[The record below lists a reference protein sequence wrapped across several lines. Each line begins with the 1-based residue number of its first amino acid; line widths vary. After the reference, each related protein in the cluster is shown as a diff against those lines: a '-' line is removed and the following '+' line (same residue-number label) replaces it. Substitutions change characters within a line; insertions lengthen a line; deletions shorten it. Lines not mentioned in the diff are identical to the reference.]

1 MVNLRYHIVSLVA
14 VFLALAIGV
23 VMGSTVIDSAT
34 IDVLRTQQDQL
45 RQEILDVREE
55 RSELQAALAELEAQQ
70 RTLAEEGGESL
81 LSGRLA
87 GVPVVMVG
95 LRGSE
100 VEGDAEL
107 RSLLASSGAE
117 LLGTVWLTDRFGLED
132 DSQRRDLRTAMGAG
146 EGVPPAVLRR
156 AALRLVTDGLRPQ
169 AGPPAGEA
177 GAPGEAGA
185 APGEPGPT
193 DAGPA
198 PSPLLQQLLE
208 TGFVD
213 LEQADGVATDDV
225 GILRPGARVVLLG
238 AGGAGWQETTAELLL
253 QALAAAPTV
262 PTVVVEGAPDGAGGD
277 DDDEDVSER
286 GMVALVRDSELLAG
300 RLSTVDNISSFPG
313 RLAAVLTVD
322 DLGRDRVG
330 HYGTGAGAQRL
341 LPAASR

>member
-34 IDVLRTQQDQL
+34 IDVLRTQQDNL

-95 LRGSE
+95 LRGSA
-100 VEGDAEL
+100 VEGESEL
-107 RSLLASSGAE
+107 RSLLGSSGAE
-117 LLGTVWLTDRFGLED
+117 LLGTVWLTDRFGLDD
-132 DSQRRDLRTAMGAG
+132 DSQRRDLRTAMVAG

-156 AALRLVTDGLRPQ
+156 AALRLITDVLRPQ

-177 GAPGEAGA
+177 GAEGEAGA
-185 APGEPGPT
+185 APGEAGPAE
-193 DAGPA
+193 AGPA
-198 PSPLLQQLLE
+198 PPPLLQELVE

-213 LEQADGVATDDV
+213 LEQADGVPTEDI

-238 AGGAGWQETTAELLL
+238 AGGAEWQEATVELLL
-253 QALAAAPTV
+253 QALAAVPTV
-262 PTVVVEGAPDGAGGD
+262 PTVVVAAPAAD
-277 DDDEDVSER
+277 DDDEEAPER
-286 GMVALVRDSELLAG
+286 SAVALVRDSELLAG
-300 RLSTVDNISSFPG
+300 RLSSVDNISSFPG